1 MKLTT
6 KETVATTK
14 EKTFGDCTLNEKVMH
29 NGVELEIIS
38 IQFGM
43 GKVVVIDNK
52 GVGDVYNLNDVIKSN
67 TSKHVT
73 PASFSLGQ

>member
-43 GKVVVIDNK
+43 GKVVTLNSMGI
-52 GVGDVYNLNDVIKSN
+52 GGVYNVDDVIKSK
-67 TSKHVT
+67 TT
-73 PASFSLGQ
+73 LGQ